1 MNPEPKQDGNASQP
15 SARRAPRWNIISL
28 ALPGLALV
36 LGLVVLAAHPSGRGD
51 YAGALGSAVLLL
63 FGVGAASALGAIAG
77 VIAVARRER
86 LAWLT
91 VLGFI
96 VNGIVLVPLFGLL
109 LLV

>member
-1 MNPEPKQDGNASQP
+1 VNPEPKQGSDASQP
-15 SARRAPRWNIISL
+15 FGRRAPRWNIISL
-28 ALPGLALV
+28 ALPGIALAL
-36 LGLVVLAAHPSGRGD
+36 GFVVLAASPSGRGD

-77 VIAVARRER
+77 VIALARAER
-86 LAWLT
+86 LSWLT